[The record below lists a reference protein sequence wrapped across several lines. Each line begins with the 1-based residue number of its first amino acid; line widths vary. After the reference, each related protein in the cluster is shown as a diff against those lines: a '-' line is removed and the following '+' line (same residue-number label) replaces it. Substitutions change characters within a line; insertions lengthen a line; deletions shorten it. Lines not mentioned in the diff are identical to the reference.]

1 MRHAPGHVVSF
12 ASRFGGLLCA
22 ATWAAALVLAPT
34 ESAVRFADVLEGSGI
49 DFRHHFLPS
58 EQGEN
63 YRMNMYDHGSG
74 VAVADV
80 NGDGLPDIYLLDF
93 LGPNALYINRGGF
106 KFENSAARAGVAMP
120 DCVSVGCAFGD
131 YDNDGHPDLY
141 VTTYY
146 SGNRLFHNR
155 GDGTFEDVTRS
166 AGVGHRGHSSAAL
179 WFDYDLDGDL
189 DLFVTNVGP
198 FTVPEPSPDAPYARR
213 GVNLPLAY
221 MLANPEVYHKGEP
234 SILYRN
240 NGDGTFTD
248 VTRQAGIT
256 SAEWNGDAVAGDYDN
271 DGYPD
276 LYVSNMFGANHLFHN
291 NRNGT
296 FTDVT
301 QKALGRTS
309 WGAMGSLFF
318 DANNDGYLDLYVVDM
333 HSDMWT
339 HTDPTGHADPAA
351 KYDTP
356 RGKNAPGWRIVK
368 RPEETRAR
376 AVLFGNTFFLNRRD
390 GTFQERSGPAG
401 LENFWPWGI
410 VAGDFDND
418 GWQDLFVPAG
428 MGYPYVYWPNL
439 LLINNGAG
447 AFADYAA
454 QAGIEPPKRG
464 KYIEGL
470 RIKGEPCARSS
481 RSAAAADFDG
491 DGDLDLVVNNFN
503 HEPYLFRND
512 TPRRHYLDVRLV
524 GVRANRDGY
533 GAKVRLFAGGSL
545 QYREARSSG
554 GYLTQTSALLHF
566 GLGSLTE
573 VDRVEVLWPASQR
586 PQVIRS
592 PRIDTLLTVEEQ

>member
-1 MRHAPGHVVSF
+1 MRLAVVS
-12 ASRFGGLLCA
+12 
-22 ATWAAALVLAPT
+22 VLALATSFAAGIALTPA
-34 ESAVRFADVLEGSGI
+34 ESLVRFTDVLDGSGI
-49 DFRHHFLPS
+49 EFRHHFFPS

-74 VAVADV
+74 VAIADV
-80 NGDGLPDIYLLDF
+80 NGDGLPDIYFLDF
-93 LGPNALYINRGGF
+93 LGPNALYINKGGF
-106 KFENSAARAGVAMP
+106 KFENVAARAGVAMA
-120 DCVSVGCAFGD
+120 DSVSVGAAFGD

-141 VTTYY
+141 VTTYH
-146 SGNRLFHNR
+146 SGNRLFRNR

-166 AGVGHRGHSSAAL
+166 AGVGHRGHSSAAVWL
-179 WFDYDLDGDL
+179 DFDLDGDL

-213 GVNLPLAY
+213 GISLPLSY
-221 MLANPEVYHKGEP
+221 ILANPEVYHKGES

-248 VTRQAGIT
+248 VTKQAGIT

-301 QKALGRTS
+301 RTALRRTS

-339 HTDPTGHADPAA
+339 HNDPAGHVDPA
-351 KYDTP
+351 VKYDTP
-356 RGKNAPGWRIVK
+356 RGKNAPGWRVVT

-376 AVLFGNTFFLNRRD
+376 AALFGNTYFVNRRD
-390 GTFQERSGPAG
+390 GTFEERSGAAG

-439 LLINNGAG
+439 LLMNNGG
-447 AFADYAA
+447 ASFADYSAK
-454 QAGIEPPKRG
+454 AGIEPPKRG
-464 KYIEGL
+464 KYIEG
-470 RIKGEPCARSS
+470 P
-481 RSAAAADFDG
+481 RSASRARTARGA
-491 DGDLDLVVNNFN
+491 
-503 HEPYLFRND
+503 R
-512 TPRRHYLDVRLV
+512 PRPIST
-524 GVRANRDGY
+524 GTATWT
-533 GAKVRLFAGGSL
+533 
-545 QYREARSSG
+545 SSS
-554 GYLTQTSALLHF
+554 TTSTTSRTCCA
-566 GLGSLTE
+566 TTRR
-573 VDRVEVLWPASQR
+573 RVTTS
-586 PQVIRS
+586 
-592 PRIDTLLTVEEQ
+592 T